1 MNLKRGI
8 DRREMLKT
16 TAAGA
21 RGLAG
26 AAAAAGSM
34 VPGAARAAELRGTAP
49 PRNPYGRRPGGGI
62 SLLEYFQA
70 LPSMNKGNAYCTV

>member
-16 TAAGA
+16 TAAGMG
-21 RGLAG
+21 GLAG

-34 VPGAARAAELRGTAP
+34 VPGAVQAIEQRGTAP
-49 PRNPYGRRPGGGI
+49 PRNP
-62 SLLEYFQA
+62 
-70 LPSMNKGNAYCTV
+70 

>member
-16 TAAGA
+16 TAAG
-21 RGLAG
+21 GLAG

-34 VPGAARAAELRGTAP
+34 VPGAAQATEQRGTAP

-70 LPSMNKGNAYCTV
+70 LPSMNKGNVYCTV